1 MLIEIEKY
9 IALFFIYSFAG
20 WLMESVSDSIKKKKL
35 VNRGFLIGP
44 YCPIYGT
51 GVVLITI
58 LLKKYSDDIWA
69 TFFMSLLI
77 CGTLE
82 YLTSYIM
89 EKIFNARWWD
99 YSKNK
104 FNINGR
110 ICLETLIPFG
120 VAGTFIIYI
129 ANPFLLKYINM
140 VPELVMNIFTIV
152 FLVVYITDMIVSFRI
167 ILNLKEMSKEF
178 KDNTTEISDRV
189 RKIIKKKYRWYRRL
203 VHAFPKIKENVV
215 YNKWEEI
222 KTKLEESKSKYPR
235 LHRHKEEKGGLSLI
249 SLTIAVVILITISSM
264 LLYNAKSG
272 IKIRKLE
279 MMKNDISLL
288 SDKLN
293 SYYVEYGAIPAE
305 IEYSNTIL
313 LKRIKDSNQIGEND
327 NDVYYVIDLKALDG
341 VTLNYGRDFSN
352 ISTEEDTKKC
362 EDVYIVNEQSHK
374 VYYVKGIEMDRI
386 WYYTDTDDDET
397 GIVLRKE
404 IKNYNWTMILTEKSS
419 GSTITDSNG
428 NDKNGYRIGDT
439 IEYSI
444 TIENTGDKVLNNLQ
458 MNLQATGKNGGLK
471 NGGVTIDN
479 DETLLNTL
487 QPREKKSYN
496 FDYVV
501 MAGDGIDEE
510 INMNAIV
517 TAYVGD
523 NEKDTVK
530 KEASVKSH
538 IEKENVVNVSLEETS
553 TSASGNGYGVGEVVT
568 HECIFENLLSL
579 DITNVAIEVEIE
591 REDGTKENVEN
602 ITYTEIKAKENKLVC
617 FSHDITEEEVVGSK
631 AKNINIILTGTYNG
645 ESISEKYIFTAY
657 KIDS

>member
-140 VPELVMNIFTIV
+140 VPELAMNIFTIV

-215 YNKWEEI
+215 YNKWEEMKKRTGESKEEIATKIDNSKKEIKNKIDSSKEEI

-235 LHRHKEEKGGLSLI
+235 LHRHKEEK
-249 SLTIAVVILITISSM
+249 
-264 LLYNAKSG
+264 
-272 IKIRKLE
+272 
-279 MMKNDISLL
+279 
-288 SDKLN
+288 
-293 SYYVEYGAIPAE
+293 
-305 IEYSNTIL
+305 
-313 LKRIKDSNQIGEND
+313 
-327 NDVYYVIDLKALDG
+327 
-341 VTLNYGRDFSN
+341 
-352 ISTEEDTKKC
+352 
-362 EDVYIVNEQSHK
+362 
-374 VYYVKGIEMDRI
+374 
-386 WYYTDTDDDET
+386 
-397 GIVLRKE
+397 
-404 IKNYNWTMILTEKSS
+404 
-419 GSTITDSNG
+419 
-428 NDKNGYRIGDT
+428 
-439 IEYSI
+439 
-444 TIENTGDKVLNNLQ
+444 
-458 MNLQATGKNGGLK
+458 
-471 NGGVTIDN
+471 
-479 DETLLNTL
+479 
-487 QPREKKSYN
+487 
-496 FDYVV
+496 
-501 MAGDGIDEE
+501 
-510 INMNAIV
+510 
-517 TAYVGD
+517 
-523 NEKDTVK
+523 
-530 KEASVKSH
+530 
-538 IEKENVVNVSLEETS
+538 
-553 TSASGNGYGVGEVVT
+553 
-568 HECIFENLLSL
+568 
-579 DITNVAIEVEIE
+579 
-591 REDGTKENVEN
+591 
-602 ITYTEIKAKENKLVC
+602 
-617 FSHDITEEEVVGSK
+617 
-631 AKNINIILTGTYNG
+631 
-645 ESISEKYIFTAY
+645 
-657 KIDS
+657 

>member
-140 VPELVMNIFTIV
+140 VPELAMNIFTIV

-215 YNKWEEI
+215 YNKWEEMKKRIEESKEEIATKIDNSKKEIKNKIDSSKEEI

-235 LHRHKEEKGGLSLI
+235 LHRHKEEK
-249 SLTIAVVILITISSM
+249 
-264 LLYNAKSG
+264 
-272 IKIRKLE
+272 
-279 MMKNDISLL
+279 
-288 SDKLN
+288 
-293 SYYVEYGAIPAE
+293 
-305 IEYSNTIL
+305 
-313 LKRIKDSNQIGEND
+313 
-327 NDVYYVIDLKALDG
+327 
-341 VTLNYGRDFSN
+341 
-352 ISTEEDTKKC
+352 
-362 EDVYIVNEQSHK
+362 
-374 VYYVKGIEMDRI
+374 
-386 WYYTDTDDDET
+386 
-397 GIVLRKE
+397 
-404 IKNYNWTMILTEKSS
+404 
-419 GSTITDSNG
+419 
-428 NDKNGYRIGDT
+428 
-439 IEYSI
+439 
-444 TIENTGDKVLNNLQ
+444 
-458 MNLQATGKNGGLK
+458 
-471 NGGVTIDN
+471 
-479 DETLLNTL
+479 
-487 QPREKKSYN
+487 
-496 FDYVV
+496 
-501 MAGDGIDEE
+501 
-510 INMNAIV
+510 
-517 TAYVGD
+517 
-523 NEKDTVK
+523 
-530 KEASVKSH
+530 
-538 IEKENVVNVSLEETS
+538 
-553 TSASGNGYGVGEVVT
+553 
-568 HECIFENLLSL
+568 
-579 DITNVAIEVEIE
+579 
-591 REDGTKENVEN
+591 
-602 ITYTEIKAKENKLVC
+602 
-617 FSHDITEEEVVGSK
+617 
-631 AKNINIILTGTYNG
+631 
-645 ESISEKYIFTAY
+645 
-657 KIDS
+657 